1 MGHSLVLVTGCF
13 FFIPMSLQ
21 SPSRFRQRWTVLCP
35 HHIPDEIGEP
45 VDDGLHP
52 ADELQV
58 FRFADPLLNQ
68 EHNKAGWDKGHRK
81 DDTNRHKDVDRCGH
95 PRKEETVKIRG
106 TFDAAGDTVNN

>member
-1 MGHSLVLVTGCF
+1 
-13 FFIPMSLQ
+13 MSLQ
-21 SPSRFRQRWTVLCP
+21 SPSRFRQGWTVLCP

-58 FRFADPLLNQ
+58 LRFADPLLNQ

-95 PRKEETVKIRG
+95 PRKEEAVKIRG
-106 TFDAAGDTVNN
+106 TFDAAGDTANN